1 MDAEQI
7 NKRIHEWLGKCW
19 HESKDTDRSA
29 VTCEKCGSSF
39 GGGYGFAHYLPGY
52 GFAHYLPDYT
62 TDLNAVR
69 KAELKCIEEFG
80 RDAYLNALTDQVVVL
95 GDFNERDTD
104 DLAIATASA
113 LTRAQAVCDVLE
125 VGKC

>member
-7 NKRIHEWLGKCW
+7 NKRIHEWLGRGENW
-19 HESKDTDRSA
+19 HRLDVGNLVGEP
-29 VTCEKCGSSF
+29 EYPICGQCDEIVPECIE
-39 GGGYGFAHYLPGY
+39 ANPL
-52 GFAHYLPDYT
+52 YT